1 MKFLGTLFV
10 FAGYVF
16 LYASV
21 AAGGKFATEPWAS
34 LFADAYT
41 GAQIPPGNTSGTITN
56 QQLAA
61 VGRSRGFTGPFTPL
75 SPTPPAGT
83 IG

>member
-1 MKFLGTLFV
+1 MRFLGTLLV

-16 LYASV
+16 VYASV
-21 AAGGKFATEPWAS
+21 AAGGKFATEPWAG

-41 GAQIPPGNTSGTITN
+41 GAQITGSTSGTITN
-56 QQLAA
+56 QTLTQVA
-61 VGRSRGFTGPFTPL
+61 RSRGITGPVTPL
-75 SPTPPAGT
+75 TQNPPPGT

>member
-1 MKFLGTLFV
+1 MKFLGILLV

-16 LYASV
+16 VYASV

-41 GAQIPPGNTSGTITN
+41 GTQTTGNTSGQITN
-56 QQLAA
+56 QQLARA
-61 VGRSRGFTGPFTPL
+61 GRTRGIRGPITPL
-75 SPTPPAGT
+75 SQTPPPGT
-83 IG
+83 IR